1 MANHPSKAKAAINA
15 LTDFIATYFTYLKN
29 RLCFF
34 TTTMECCVSTL
45 FAFMD
50 GREVRLLTITL
61 N

>member
-29 RLCFF
+29 RLCFL
-34 TTTMECCVSTL
+34 TTTMECYISTP
-45 FAFMD
+45 FSYMD
-50 GREVRLLTITL
+50 GREARLLTITL